1 MGMQANPN
9 AIEQFMAAQDR
20 LLQRTGVAAESH
32 FLDVP
37 AVSGRAHVLVS
48 GEGPPVVMV
57 PGFGDPAAMWA
68 PLMAELDGFTL
79 FAVDRPSFGLTD
91 SVRHTTS
98 TFRSLATRFLEQVLD
113 RLDLE
118 QPAFVGNSIG
128 STWSIWLAL
137 DRPHRVAAMTHVGC
151 PAFILDTSA
160 PLPMRLLSVRPLGKL
175 MMRMMPPSPKEMDRF
190 AGMVGADLS
199 GLPELRDLLIA
210 MRKLPRT
217 DPAIL
222 ELLHAVVRLRGA
234 RPKVRLTA
242 EQLGQ
247 ISQPVQLVW
256 GQNDPFGSPEVGRQ
270 VAGIIPRAEFH
281 MIPETGHVPWVDHA
295 RQVGELAAPFLA
307 AAAAPAGTGAKES
320 VSTAR

>member
-1 MGMQANPN
+1 MEATLN
-9 AIEQFMAAQDR
+9 ATEQFIAAQDR
-20 LLQRTGVAAESH
+20 LLRRTGVPAESR

-37 AVSGRAHVLVS
+37 AVSGHAHVLVS
-48 GEGPPVVMV
+48 GEGSPVVMV

-68 PLMAELDGFTL
+68 PLMAELGGFTL

-98 TFRSLATRFLEQVLD
+98 TFRTLATQFLEQVLD
-113 RLDLE
+113 RLELE
-118 QPAFVGNSIG
+118 RPAFVGNSIG

-160 PLPMRLLSVRPLGKL
+160 PLLMRLLSIQPVGRL
-175 MMRMMPPSPKEMDRF
+175 MMRMTPPSPKQMDQF
-190 AGMVGADLS
+190 AAMVGADLS
-199 GLPELRDLLIA
+199 GLPELRDLLVA
-210 MRKLPRT
+210 TRKRPGV
-217 DPAIL
+217 DPALL
-222 ELLHAVVRLRGA
+222 ELLHAVLRLRGA
-234 RPKVRLTA
+234 RPEVKLTA

-247 ISQPVQLVW
+247 ISQPVQLIW
-256 GQNDPFGSPEVGRQ
+256 GENDPFGSPEVGRQ
-270 VAGIIPRAEFH
+270 AAGLIPQAEFH

-307 AAAAPAGTGAKES
+307 AAVDSARADAQEP